1 MTVLEAL
8 ELMLRS
14 GIRRVY
20 YQEGKLPRDSG
31 SEVSLSQI
39 CATRRHMCLSLSL
52 YLLLCLSTL
61 PVRIVARSAIFS
73 LSSFS
78 LPLFRCPLSLK
89 GKRYRRNG
97 GEPSNE
103 IQRWENSRKDRRG
116 EVDREK
122 RSRDNITSGTS
133 HKTIQDSLQSRRCLQ
148 TLRTSL
154 PPRALFEE
162 TLRRQICRRHPPLPR
177 SLASNSVQ
185 IVRREFS

>member
-61 PVRIVARSAIFS
+61 PARIVARSAIFS

-78 LPLFRCPLSLK
+78 FLSSS
-89 GKRYRRNG
+89 RYLSTIPYRDQHTYVHTHTRTWIGFLGSSIPFLGITMCARLTWNT
-97 GEPSNE
+97 GE
-103 IQRWENSRKDRRG
+103 
-116 EVDREK
+116 EV
-122 RSRDNITSGTS
+122 
-133 HKTIQDSLQSRRCLQ
+133 
-148 TLRTSL
+148 
-154 PPRALFEE
+154 
-162 TLRRQICRRHPPLPR
+162 
-177 SLASNSVQ
+177 
-185 IVRREFS
+185 